1 MYKKEVW
8 NQTFFDFFAKTNI
21 IRGVYFMHYAMK
33 EFKKHLKSNLKILMT
48 AIAVVM
54 VWWAVWGLLDQYFIP
69 QNKPLGYLIGFL
81 IGILILLLDDWLIDE
96 LWEGR

>member
-1 MYKKEVW
+1 
-8 NQTFFDFFAKTNI
+8 
-21 IRGVYFMHYAMK
+21 MK